1 MTHGL
6 DAIGPVDVAV
16 IGFEGSHFNGEIV
29 PALKEIQENGTVRV
43 LDITFVRKDP
53 DGAAEV
59 VELTDPEV
67 AKAFGQMT
75 DAQFDLL
82 SDEDL
87 RSIADGLA
95 ADSSAAVVVWENCW
109 AARLG
114 AAVRASNG
122 EVLMLER
129 VPRDTVEAAVSA
141 LDAG

>member
-87 RSIADGLA
+87 RTVSDSLTQE
-95 ADSSAAVVVWENCW
+95 SSALVVAWENTW
-109 AARLG
+109 AARLS
-114 AAVRASNG
+114 AAVRGSEG
-122 EVLMLER
+122 ELVMLER
-129 VPRDTVEAAVSA
+129 VPREAVLEAISA
-141 LDAG
+141 LDDN